1 MSTYELNLQDIDQEL
16 LPLVGSKCLNLGE
29 LRRLKGIM
37 VPDSFCVTADAY
49 REAVSGDVRLN
60 ELLVRLS
67 SLKASD
73 RELIVDLSAQ
83 IRRLIEQV
91 QMPKAIVEQVMQ
103 ALSGCNEDDSFAV
116 RSSATMED
124 LPGASFAGQHDTYLN
139 IRNKAD
145 VLPHIAKCWA
155 SLFSERAITYRLQ
168 NGFGHQKVSMA
179 VIVQKMVAPEASGI
193 IFTADPTTS
202 DRSTISIEAGF
213 GLGEAFVSGQVDP
226 DVYRLRS
233 DEIIDKS
240 ISCKKLKSV
249 LPSKGGTIITEVEAD
264 KQLSQTLSDPQIKEL
279 AALGRKIG
287 SHFGSPQDIEW
298 CFAHDQF
305 YVLQSRPITTL
316 FPIPESDDPNKP
328 QVYMSVGHL
337 QMMTDPIKPMGIS
350 FFEPLAQF
358 SLNRSGGRVFAD
370 ITHDISSLVGRKRL
384 LIAAGKQDPLIQG
397 ALKKLLKDKKF
408 LASLPRGKR
417 NLKGGAFSI
426 TALMEAFKISRKNDP
441 ALIDKILDQ
450 FETDLQNVEKE
461 LDALSG
467 EQLFS
472 YIEADLQ
479 KMLKM
484 AYDNRMIGAIVV
496 ALLAENSLNN
506 NLKKWLD
513 MDNAADLLSKSVDHN
528 ITTAMGLALCDLAD
542 IARQYP
548 AVIKLFEGNLEDKN
562 IYTELEALPGGQV
575 VAQEM
580 KKFLASYGMRCPGE
594 IDISRTRW
602 VEKPA
607 LIIPMVMSNVRL
619 LEPGEHLDRF
629 EKGRQEA
636 TQLEDEIISRLKQL
650 PRGNIRSKKIQKQIS
665 LLRNFCGCREYPKY
679 YIVRRY
685 QLYRKALLREA
696 AALVQQKV
704 LKEQE
709 DLFYLFYDEVIK
721 TVKTGQA
728 EYSLIE
734 KRKTDYKRYE
744 KLTPPRL
751 ITSEGLVPAAESSAQ
766 GLPDRAL
773 PGIPASGGTVEGRA
787 RVITEASAA
796 FLEKDDI
803 LVTRFTDPS
812 WTPLFAT
819 AKGVVTEVGGFT
831 THGAIIAREY
841 GLPAVVGVVNAT
853 DKIKD
858 GQQIRVNGTAGFVE
872 LM

>member
-1 MSTYELNLQDIDQEL
+1 MSAYVLNLRDIDQEM
-16 LPLVGSKCLNLGE
+16 LPSVGSKCLNLSE
-29 LRRLKGIM
+29 LMRLEGIM
-37 VPDSFCVTADAY
+37 VPDGFCVTANAY

-67 SLKASD
+67 SLNTVD
-73 RELIVDLSAQ
+73 RESIVDLSVQ
-83 IRRLIEQV
+83 ICGLIEQV
-91 QMPKAIVEQVMQ
+91 QMPEAIEEQVMQ
-103 ALSGCNEDDSFAV
+103 ALSAFNEDDSFAV

-139 IRNKAD
+139 VRNKAD
-145 VLPHIAKCWA
+145 VLPHIVNCWA

-168 NGFGHQKVSMA
+168 NGFDHLKVSMA
-179 VIVQKMVAPEASGI
+179 VIVQQMVVPEASGI
-193 IFTADPTTS
+193 VFTADPTTS
-202 DRSTISIEAGF
+202 DRHTISIEAGF
-213 GLGEAFVSGQVDP
+213 GLGEAFVSGQVSP
-226 DVYRLRS
+226 DVYKFRFGG
-233 DEIIDKS
+233 IIEKS
-240 ISCKKLKSV
+240 ISMKQFKIVPL
-249 LPSKGGTIITEVEAD
+249 LKGGTISQEVEAE
-264 KQLSQTLSDPQIKEL
+264 KQLSQTLSDRQINEL
-279 AALGRKIG
+279 ATLGRKISG
-287 SHFGSPQDIEW
+287 HFGSPQDIEW

-305 YVLQSRPITTL
+305 YVLQSRSITTL
-316 FPIPESDDPNKP
+316 FPIPESDDPNRP
-328 QVYMSVGHL
+328 RVYMSVGHL
-337 QMMTDPIKPMGIS
+337 QMMTDPLKPLGIS

-358 SLNRSGGRVFAD
+358 SLDRSGGRVFAD

-397 ALKKLLKDKKF
+397 ALKKLLEDKKF

-441 ALIDKILDQ
+441 ALIDQILDQ
-450 FETDLQNVEKE
+450 FETELQSVEKE
-461 LDALSG
+461 LDVLSG

-472 YIEADLQ
+472 YLEADLQ

-484 AYDNRMIGAIVV
+484 AYDNQMIGAIVV

-506 NLKKWLD
+506 NLKKWLN
-513 MDNAADLLSKSVDHN
+513 MDDAADLLSKSVDHN

-542 IARQYP
+542 VVRQYP
-548 AVIKLFEGNLEDKN
+548 AVIKLFEGNLEDKD
-562 IYTELEALPGGQV
+562 IYAELEALPGGLV
-575 VAQEM
+575 VAKEF

-602 VEKPA
+602 VEKPT
-607 LIIPMVMSNVRL
+607 LILPMVLSNVRL

-636 TQLEDEIISRLKQL
+636 AQLEDQIINRLKQL
-650 PRGNIRSKKIQKQIS
+650 PWGNIRSKKVQKQIS

-679 YIVRRY
+679 YVVRRY

-696 AALVQQKV
+696 SALVQQKA

-709 DLFYLFYDEVIK
+709 DLFYLFYDEVSK
-721 TVKTGQA
+721 AVKTGQT

-734 KRKTDYKRYE
+734 KRKTDYKRFE

-751 ITSEGLVPAAESSAQ
+751 ITSEGLVPAAESSLQ
-766 GLPDRAL
+766 GLPDNAL
-773 PGIPASGGTVEGRA
+773 PGIPASSGTVEGRA
-787 RVITEASAA
+787 RVITEISAA
-796 FLEKDDI
+796 LLEKGDI

-819 AKGVVTEVGGFT
+819 VKGVVTEVGGFT

-853 DKIKD
+853 GKIKD

-872 LM
+872 LI

>member
-1 MSTYELNLQDIDQEL
+1 MATYVLNLRDIDQEML
-16 LPLVGSKCLNLGE
+16 SEAGVKCVNLGE
-29 LRRLKGIM
+29 LSQMEGIM
-37 VPDSFCVTADAY
+37 VPDGFCVIVEAY
-49 REAVSGDVRLN
+49 RKAVSGNIRFN

-67 SLKASD
+67 LLKARD
-73 RELIVDLSAQ
+73 RESIVDLSAQ
-83 IRRLIEQV
+83 IRGLIEQI
-91 QMPKAIVEQVMQ
+91 QIPKVIVEQVMQ
-103 ALSGCNEDDSFAV
+103 ALSGYNEDDSFAV

-145 VLPHIAKCWA
+145 VLPHIVKCWA
-155 SLFSERAITYRLQ
+155 SLFSERAVTYRLQ
-168 NGFGHQKVSMA
+168 NGFDHQKVSMA
-179 VIVQKMVAPEASGI
+179 VIVQKMVVPEASGI

-202 DRSTISIEAGF
+202 DRNTISIESGF
-213 GLGEAFVSGQVDP
+213 GLGEAFVSGQFDP
-226 DVYRLRS
+226 DVYKLRS
-233 DEIIDKS
+233 GKIIDKL
-240 ISCKKLKSV
+240 ISCKKYKIV
-249 LPSKGGTIITEVEAD
+249 PSIKGGTVSKEIEAE
-264 KQLSQTLSDPQIKEL
+264 KQLSQTLSDQQIKEL
-279 AALGRKIG
+279 AALGSKIS
-287 SHFGSPQDIEW
+287 SHFDNPQDIEW

-305 YVLQSRPITTL
+305 YVLQSRSITNL
-316 FPIPESDDPNKP
+316 FPIPETGDPNRP
-328 QVYMSVGHL
+328 RVYMSVGHL
-337 QMMTDPIKPMGIS
+337 QMMTDPIKPLGIS

-370 ITHDISSLVGRKRL
+370 ITHDISSLIGRKRL

-397 ALKKLLKDKKF
+397 ALKKLLEDKKF
-408 LASLPRGKR
+408 IASLPRGKR

-426 TALMEAFKISRKNDP
+426 TALIEAFKISRNNDP
-441 ALIDKILDQ
+441 VLIDKILDQ
-450 FETDLQNVEKE
+450 FETELQNVEKE
-461 LDALSG
+461 LDVLSG

-472 YIEADLQ
+472 YIESDL
-479 KMLKM
+479 KNMLKM
-484 AYDNRMIGAIVV
+484 AYDDRMIGAIVV
-496 ALLAENSLNN
+496 ALLAENSLNK

-513 MDNAADLLSKSVDHN
+513 INNAADTLSKSVDHN

-542 IARQYP
+542 VVRQHP
-548 AVIKLFEGNLEDKN
+548 AVMELFAGNMEDKDF
-562 IYTELEALPGGQV
+562 YVELEALPGGPV
-575 VAQEM
+575 VAQEF

-602 VEKPA
+602 AEKPA
-607 LIIPMVMSNVRL
+607 LILPMVMSNVRL
-619 LEPGEHLDRF
+619 LKPGEHLDRF

-636 TQLEDEIISRLKQL
+636 IGLKDQIINKLKQI
-650 PRGNIRSKKIQKQIS
+650 PWGNTRSKKVQKQIS

-685 QLYRKALLREA
+685 QLYRKALLKEA

-704 LKEQE
+704 LKDKK

-721 TVKTGQA
+721 AVKTR
-728 EYSLIE
+728 EVNYSLIE

-751 ITSEGLVPAAESSAQ
+751 ITSEGVVPVAEISAQ
-766 GLPDRAL
+766 GLPDGAL

-787 RVITEASAA
+787 RVITEVSAA
-796 FLEKDDI
+796 LLGKNDI

-841 GLPAVVGVVNAT
+841 GLPAVVGIINAT

-872 LM
+872 LL